1 MPESST
7 ATPLP
12 DPNPGTNPNLNL
24 TVVSP
29 PEATSPTRSELN
41 RAQEAE
47 LTRSRDVCVAAQR
60 TEYAPVLDKR
70 GIDAAFVTD
79 LLADINRA
87 YAHGN
92 TALDCTTAVKDATRA
107 EAATGR
113 TLIDTLRTIQAT
125 ARQQHLPDHP
135 DKVAGY
141 LVGEN
146 LDASRSMLEGSSQTI
161 IAKANKERPPGIDTD
176 FITEAE
182 ASRAAYVA
190 TNATQSNEQGKGTQA
205 REQRAEL
212 VKNIVARR
220 KKIQYAA
227 DAAWPPRKPESV
239 QARVDF
245 QLPARRPY
253 SY

>member
-12 DPNPGTNPNLNL
+12 DPTPGTNTNPTL

-29 PEATSPTRSELN
+29 PDATSPTRSELN

-47 LTRSRDVCVAAQR
+47 LTKSRDVCVAAQR
-60 TEYAPVLDKR
+60 AEYAPVLDGR
-70 GIDAAFVTD
+70 GINAGFVTD
-79 LLADINRA
+79 LLNDINTA

-92 TALDCTTAVKDATRA
+92 TALDCKTAVKDATRA
-107 EAATGR
+107 ETTTGQ

-135 DKVAGY
+135 EKVAGY

-146 LDASRSMLEGSSQTI
+146 LDASRSMLEGSSQAI
-161 IAKANKERPPGIDTD
+161 IAKANQERPPGIDTD
-176 FITEAE
+176 FITEAQ
-182 ASRAAYVA
+182 ATRAAYVA

-205 REQRAEL
+205 RGQRAAL
-212 VKNIVARR
+212 VKSIVARR

-227 DAAWPPRKPESV
+227 DAAWPPRQPASV